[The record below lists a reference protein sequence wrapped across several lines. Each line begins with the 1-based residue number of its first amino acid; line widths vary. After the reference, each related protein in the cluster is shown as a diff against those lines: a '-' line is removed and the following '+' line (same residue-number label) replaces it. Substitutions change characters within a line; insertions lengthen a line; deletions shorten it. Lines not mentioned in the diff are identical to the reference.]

1 LVKSITIR
9 GVEPKVAEKLKATA
23 KDQGKSINQLSLELI
38 KTSLGLE
45 KEKQYSRQY
54 TDLDELF
61 GRWSDDEFAEINARI
76 SQGRQIDPELWK

>member
-1 LVKSITIR
+1 VKAITIR
-9 GVEPKVAEKLKATA
+9 GVDPEVAEKLKSTA

-38 KTSLGLE
+38 KASLGLE

-54 TDLDELF
+54 TDLDDLF
-61 GRWSDDEFAEINARI
+61 GRWNDDEFAEINARI